1 MTLIDCYGPCE
12 LEMEAKR
19 GLVHARMF
27 IPDIEDPVSQSTF
40 AAISWTAEEALTIG
54 RDLASMTAGGY
65 IRRGDDD
72 RDGRKWRS
80 AWTVMHI
87 YPSGESV
94 NDLIVRFV
102 RFYKKRRWSDRVKVA
117 DIWTELDGRAGLR
130 DAFANLSVEAFSQR
144 TKGST

>member
-65 IRRGDDD
+65 IHRGDYD
-72 RDGRKWRS
+72 RDGRKRRGV
-80 AWTVMHI
+80 WTVMHI
-87 YPSGESV
+87 YPPGESV
-94 NDLIVRFV
+94 NNLIVRFV
-102 RFYKKRRWSDRVKVA
+102 RFYKKRRRSDRIKVA
-117 DIWTELDGRAGLR
+117 DVWTETKGREGLR
-130 DAFANLSVEAFSQR
+130 DAFANLALEAFSQ
-144 TKGST
+144 